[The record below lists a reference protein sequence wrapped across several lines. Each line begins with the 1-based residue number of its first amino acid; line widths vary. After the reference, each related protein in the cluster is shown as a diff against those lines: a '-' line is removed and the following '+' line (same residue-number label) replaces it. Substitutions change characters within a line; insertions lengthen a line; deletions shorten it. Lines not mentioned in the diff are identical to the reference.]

1 MLRGNRRTVLTVLA
15 IVLGTFVAGFVAS
28 VVLAGCSE
36 EPSTPPTTPPA
47 TTTAPSPTP
56 TPTPTPTPDAAT
68 PPQRPD
74 MSTVDAETAE
84 AVATYFLQLY
94 PYVYAT
100 GDLAEW
106 RELSHPECIFCASV
120 ITNVEQ
126 MLTDGHSSEGSVMSD
141 FALTA
146 DEVTPGAF
154 FAVEGTYSE
163 GPSVER
169 DSAGAVV
176 SERLDTDALRLVA
189 AITYDGRWSVREMD
203 ISRLEG
209 AP

>member
-15 IVLGTFVAGFVAS
+15 IVLGALAAGFAAS
-28 VVLAGCSE
+28 IALAGCSE

-47 TTTAPSPTP
+47 TTADPSPTP

-74 MSTVDAETAE
+74 LTTVDAATAE
-84 AVATYFLQLY
+84 ALATYFLQLY

-100 GDLAEW
+100 GDLTAW

-126 MLTDGHSSEGSVMSD
+126 MLADGQHWQGGETTIDSVETVA
-141 FALTA
+141 ALT
-146 DEVTPGAF
+146 EAF
-154 FAVEGTYSE
+154 NIAVALTEAPSE
-163 GPSVER
+163 RIDPNGKTTET
-169 DSAGAVV
+169 SAGGSNVIHLVV
-176 SERLDTDALRLVA
+176 TA
-189 AITYDGRWSVREMD
+189 DGGDWLVREAEVD
-203 ISRLEG
+203 
-209 AP
+209 